1 MTEYIL
7 STPAS
12 SSTRT
17 PTNSAA
23 SAEAVLPRLPRAPD
37 PDVGLAEQL
46 GAAAEPRAAT
56 AAVATVSRAV
66 VVLHPRRARTGPAR
80 AVAVLPRLSQA
91 PVLDVGRAKQ
101 LAVAAEPCAARLAVA
116 AIPRAVVVLALAIA
130 H

>member
-1 MTEYIL
+1 MAFCMLKLRYYTQANCELMIEYYLL

-23 SAEAVLPRLPRAPD
+23 SAETVPPRLPRAPVR
-37 PDVGLAEQL
+37 DVGLAEQL
-46 GAAAEPRAAT
+46 GVAAEPRAAT

-66 VVLHPRRARTGPAR
+66 VVLHPRRARAGPAR

-91 PVLDVGRAKQ
+91 PDLDV
-101 LAVAAEPCAARLAVA
+101 
-116 AIPRAVVVLALAIA
+116 
-130 H
+130 